1 MVVSKGD
8 GGMKKAV
15 LVALGLTALLVPFAM
30 KTSAQQ
36 ASKPAT
42 YITKAEVDAV
52 NATPGVDRTI
62 RVVDIGHEH
71 YSVGI
76 IHRGATGAPARG
88 AAAGGGAGRAGGG
101 AAAGGGGGG
110 RGAAG
115 GGAAAAGGRGAAAAA
130 VPCGE
135 RSSTPPPA
143 GGPSGIS
150 HDLQTEGYLIVSGAG
165 TMVTGGHIVN
175 GTKSAPDAEVT
186 TTLNGPSCSGAM
198 VGADVVTREVKVGD
212 IIIIPAGT
220 PHGWSNI
227 PDHVD
232 YLSFRPS
239 QNALTAGYVNPA
251 IKK

>member
-1 MVVSKGD
+1 
-8 GGMKKAV
+8 MKKAV
-15 LVALGLTALLVPFAM
+15 LVALGMTALLVPFAM

-36 ASKPAT
+36 GSKPAT

-62 RVVDIGHEH
+62 RVVDIGNEH

-76 IHRGATGAPARG
+76 IHRGATGAAARG
-88 AAAGGGAGRAGGG
+88 AAAGGGGGRAGGGAAAAGGGGGRAGGG
-101 AAAGGGGGG
+101 AAAGGGGG
-110 RGAAG
+110 RG
-115 GGAAAAGGRGAAAAA
+115 AAA

-135 RSSTPPPA
+135 RASTPPPA

-150 HDLQTEGYLIVSGAG
+150 HDVQTEGYLIVSGAG

-175 GTKSAPDAEVT
+175 GSKSAADNEVT

-198 VGADVVTREVKVGD
+198 VGADVVTRDVKPGD
-212 IIIIPAGT
+212 IVIIPAGT

-227 PDHVD
+227 PEHVD

>member
-1 MVVSKGD
+1 MAVSKGD

-15 LVALGLTALLVPFAM
+15 LVALGMTALLVPFAM

-36 ASKPAT
+36 GSKPAT

-62 RVVDIGHEH
+62 RVMDIGSEH
-71 YSVGI
+71 FSVGI
-76 IHRGATGAPARG
+76 IHRGATGAAARG
-88 AAAGGGAGRAGGG
+88 GGAAAGGAGRAGAAAAGGAGRAGGAAGGGAGR
-101 AAAGGGGGG
+101 
-110 RGAAG
+110 
-115 GGAAAAGGRGAAAAA
+115 GAAAA
-130 VPCGE
+130 PCGE
-135 RSSTPPPA
+135 RAATPPGP
-143 GGPSGIS
+143 GPSGIA
-150 HDLQTEGYLIVSGAG
+150 HDVQTEGYLIVSGGG

-186 TTLNGPSCSGAM
+186 TTLNGPSCSGRM
-198 VGADVVTREVKVGD
+198 VGSDVVTREVHTGD
-212 IIIIPAGT
+212 IVIIPAGT

-227 PDHVD
+227 PEHVD

-239 QNALTAGYVNPA
+239 QNALTVGYVNPA

>member
-1 MVVSKGD
+1 
-8 GGMKKAV
+8 MKKAA
-15 LVALGLTALLVPFAM
+15 LVALGMTALLVPFAM

-36 ASKPAT
+36 GSKPAT

-62 RVVDIGHEH
+62 RVVDIGNEH

-76 IHRGATGAPARG
+76 IHRGATGAAARG
-88 AAAGGGAGRAGGG
+88 AAAGGGAG
-101 AAAGGGGGG
+101 GGG
-110 RGAAG
+110 RAG
-115 GGAAAAGGRGAAAAA
+115 GGAAAAGGGGRAAAGGGAAGGGGGRGAA

-143 GGPSGIS
+143 GGASGIS
-150 HDLQTEGYLIVSGAG
+150 HDVQTEGYLIVSGSG

-175 GTKSAPDAEVT
+175 GTKSGPDNEVT

-198 VGADVVTREVKVGD
+198 VGADVVTRLVNVGD
-212 IIIIPAGT
+212 IVIIPAGT

>member
-1 MVVSKGD
+1 MR
-8 GGMKKAV
+8 KAA

-30 KTSAQQ
+30 KMSAQQ
-36 ASKPAT
+36 GSKPAT

-62 RVVDIGHEH
+62 RVVDIGNEH
-71 YSVGI
+71 FSVGI
-76 IHRGATGAPARG
+76 IHRGATGAAARG
-88 AAAGGGAGRAGGG
+88 AAARGGAGAGRAAGGG
-101 AAAGGGGGG
+101 AAAGGGGG
-110 RGAAG
+110 
-115 GGAAAAGGRGAAAAA
+115 RGAAA
-130 VPCGE
+130 PCGE
-135 RSSTPPPA
+135 RASAPPPA

-150 HDLQTEGYLIVSGAG
+150 HDVQTEGYLIVSGAG

-175 GTKSAPDAEVT
+175 GTKSAADAEVT

-212 IIIIPAGT
+212 IVIIPAGT